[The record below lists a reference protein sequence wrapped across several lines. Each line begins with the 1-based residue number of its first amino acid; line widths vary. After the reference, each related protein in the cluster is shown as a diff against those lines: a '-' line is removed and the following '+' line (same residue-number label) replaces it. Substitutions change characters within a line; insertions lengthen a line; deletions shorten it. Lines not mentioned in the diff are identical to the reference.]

1 MKYTTY
7 NTVAQITTQNA
18 EKYQSDRG
26 KLESTC
32 LLACSPCVSQKIVC
46 VSLLKNVL
54 LFLTNETMWFI
65 SFGIVCSCFSGNLLV
80 SFLLRHNFET
90 QFKSKGGD
98 YIFMSSITC

>member
-32 LLACSPCVSQKIVC
+32 LPAR
-46 VSLLKNVL
+46 
-54 LFLTNETMWFI
+54 
-65 SFGIVCSCFSGNLLV
+65 LV
-80 SFLLRHNFET
+80 SAKKL
-90 QFKSKGGD
+90 SV
-98 YIFMSSITC
+98 